1 MKLLL
6 PRVLIDPAYRLR
18 DIIHL
23 GAGAQFST
31 TQLLAQAMAY
41 DARRLGTRFAVPFFL
56 LHGETDVMTL
66 TSLAQEYFI
75 EIQAPVQGLTLIPDA
90 GHLAAFYQPEAF
102 LAALLTRVRSL
113 AATPGTI

>member
-6 PRVLIDPAYRLR
+6 PRVLTDPAYRLR

-41 DARRLGTRFAVPFFL
+41 DARRLG
-56 LHGETDVMTL
+56 TDVMTL

-90 GHLAAFYQPEAF
+90 GHLAAFYQTRGIPRRAPHPG
-102 LAALLTRVRSL
+102 ALPRRNPRHHLKPAIPPS
-113 AATPGTI
+113 PP